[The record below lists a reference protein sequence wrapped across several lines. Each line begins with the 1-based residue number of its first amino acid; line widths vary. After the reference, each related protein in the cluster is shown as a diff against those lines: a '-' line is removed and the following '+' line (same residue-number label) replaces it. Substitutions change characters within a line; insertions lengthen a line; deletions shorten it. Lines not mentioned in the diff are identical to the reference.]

1 MIVKQNNQ
9 IQPWKPVRRASLIG
23 GVTAAEVAM
32 LIIINSEGL
41 PWFAA
46 ALMGLGAGVI
56 GAAVVALVAYLV
68 SLRMGNSL
76 GNLEH
81 DLARAASIFERGLID
96 EAEYGRI
103 KGQILESYHYTRG
116 SRINVLGAA
125 RWGALLGLLVPLTL
139 VLILSTHTPAYLL
152 ASLVAGAAGVALSG
166 AGTAAVVYARQKVAQ
181 RQLGAGNH
189 PLIDASSRPQ
199 M

>member
-23 GVTAAEVAM
+23 GVAVAEAAM
-32 LIIINSEGL
+32 LIIINSQGI

-56 GAAVVALVAYLV
+56 GAAVVALIAYLV

-103 KGQILESYHYTRG
+103 KGQILESYRYTRG
-116 SRINVLGAA
+116 SGIDVLGAA

-139 VLILSTHTPAYLL
+139 VLILSTYTPAYLL
-152 ASLVAGAAGVALSG
+152 ASLAAGAAGVAVSG
-166 AGTAAVVYARQKVAQ
+166 TGTAVAVYARRKMAE
-181 RQLGAGNH
+181 RQLGDGLH
-189 PLIDASSRPQ
+189 PLIDAGSRPGV
-199 M
+199 